1 MAAGSVTRP
10 GHCGQPA
17 ETGSTTWRVT
27 VTRNLVALMC
37 LLVTVCAGCQRVQS
51 ERARQPAFKGMELY
65 SWRPEGGDWHFSLL
79 VGTNRE
85 KAVSEITKPQN
96 TITDIPKLK
105 ARLSTLARGESV
117 LWRNLA
123 KEPVPSSMV
132 TDLQGFCE
140 KLGVN
145 LAGPRSSGQLLIR
158 VIGWRS
164 TDAGPVLSVV

>member
-1 MAAGSVTRP
+1 
-10 GHCGQPA
+10 
-17 ETGSTTWRVT
+17 

-37 LLVTVCAGCQRVQS
+37 LLASVCAGCERVQS

-85 KAVSEITKPQN
+85 KVVSEITKPQN
-96 TITDIPKLK
+96 VIAGIAQLK
-105 ARLSTLARGESV
+105 ARLSALARSESV

-140 KLGVN
+140 KLGIK
-145 LAGPRSSGQLLIR
+145 LAGP
-158 VIGWRS
+158 
-164 TDAGPVLSVV
+164 